1 MNWIANDRYK
11 VLTSLSGGNMSKVF
25 LCLDYGSKEKQEVVL
40 KTYPHKDD
48 VDLEKIL
55 FHREVENLERLEH
68 KNIIRIQDKG
78 IDYENKINYIV
89 IEYFESQTLDKV
101 IFEDFLDYNQKLK
114 LVLDILDALIYA
126 HSKGI
131 IHRDIKPQNIL
142 INSGLEIKL
151 IDFGISKIEDSIY
164 KGSTVKMYGTK
175 KYASP
180 EHLKQGDMD
189 SRSDIYSVTLVI
201 AEILLGKEIEGNIQ
215 ETIKNSNLD
224 EDLLEVLLKGLEIDV
239 ESRLQKM
246 QDLKIVFLDK
256 FKKITDENVG
266 YYGIGLTNAVIS
278 KFLNQGII
286 TSPSKYEVAKVV
298 EKDLDEAYIFMT
310 LNNSKNE
317 QKEYLVYG
325 RQYQYYCVVDM
336 KTDYIFTI
344 KGVAIP
350 NSISHEIKKEQ
361 SVELVGKFKISNFS
375 QESQLRNAFNNIYN
389 LLDDFEELYREKLLT
404 TSNEKKYKN
413 TFSKWV
419 KVLDLTKKDLQ
430 DSKYS
435 IPYNG
440 FEYDEVTGQFII
452 NIRNDVDEIKFKEDQ
467 LLSMTAASNK
477 DKEIK
482 IGYCIEVR
490 ENQLII
496 QPTKDVI
503 PELFSTM
510 GDISIDKS
518 MVESALSRQSKAL
531 KMMQFKENINPKI
544 SDVIFNPQMAEAV
557 VIEPD
562 IKFLSNLEESQEIAV
577 KKALKAEDIFVL
589 QGPPGTGKTTFIGE
603 LVYQL
608 MKMSPESK
616 ILIASQSNVAVDHAL
631 NKIQS
636 ILPDIKM
643 LRIGRKDRLSQGTE
657 QFMVEEQLD
666 KLIHLIKENSNQFI
680 EQLKS
685 KVNLSESTLEAY
697 EKIISVDTLRN
708 KNNDINNIIYKKESE
723 LFVIKQRYSEL
734 NILIEN
740 LNDVHAKLEIEL
752 KSQLDTELS
761 KILSDFKSQYVN
773 LGNKFLRELDDLKSI
788 SNQKSDIEDELDKL
802 QDEWLNNSITVDK
815 LYSELNVN
823 GTEEFIDF
831 KVQVEQK
838 ISSNKKEY
846 EKFTILDSIQKEWI
860 KRLGANAKFL
870 EILIQRTNIVGATCL
885 GIASQQAFQNMAF
898 DYVIIDEA
906 GRATPPEL
914 LVPMVL
920 AKKVILVGD
929 HKQLPPIVD
938 ENYERLIKN
947 EEEIR
952 LSDLEKSLFEEL
964 MENINENCVGHLE
977 EQFRMHRDIGNLI
990 SHVFYNGK
998 LLSKAKDEDRNH
1010 NFSEF
1015 SKGSVVWLTT
1025 INNPNKFQQE
1035 IKKKDHKVFSN
1046 PTEIQ
1051 IIFDYI
1057 VKMDNEY
1064 RSKGIKKEIG
1074 IITGYQAQK
1083 VLLNKK
1089 FETEYK
1095 NRFTNVTVEINTVDA
1110 FQGRETDIIFYSI
1123 VRSNPKGDIGFLKD
1137 ARRLNVALS
1146 RAKELLIIVG
1156 DHGTVTQEKLMDNN
1170 VINPFNS
1177 VYEFMQNNID
1187 SYQFVEV

>member
-25 LCLDYGSKEKQEVVL
+25 LCIDYGSKEKQEVVL

-68 KNIIRIQDKG
+68 KNIIGILDKG
-78 IDYENKINYIV
+78 IDYENKLNYIV

-101 IFEDFLDYNQKLK
+101 TIDNFLDYYQKLK
-114 LVLDILDALIYA
+114 IVLDILDALIYA

-180 EHLKQGDMD
+180 EHLRQGDMD
-189 SRSDIYSVTLVI
+189 SRSDIYSAALVI
-201 AEILLGKEIEGNIQ
+201 AEILLGQEIEGNIK
-215 ETIKNSNLD
+215 ETLRKSDLD
-224 EDLLEVLLKGLEIDV
+224 EVLVEVLIKGLENEV
-239 ESRLQKM
+239 ETRLQKM
-246 QDLKIVFLDK
+246 QDLKTVFLEK
-256 FKKITDENVG
+256 FKVATDENIG
-266 YYGIGLTNAVIS
+266 FYGIGLTNGVIT

-286 TSPSKYEVAKVV
+286 TSHSRYEAAKVI
-298 EKDLDEAYIFMT
+298 EKDLDEAYISMT
-310 LNNSKNE
+310 LNNSKND
-317 QKEYLVYG
+317 QKEYLVFG

-336 KTDYIFTI
+336 KTDYIFTV

-350 NSISHEIKKEQ
+350 NSINHENRKEQ
-361 SVELVGKFKISNFS
+361 SVQLVGKFKVSNIN
-375 QESQLRNAFNNIYN
+375 QELQLKTTFNNIYN
-389 LLDDFEELYREKLLT
+389 LLDDFEELYREKIIST
-404 TSNEKKYKN
+404 TSEKKYKN

-419 KVLDLTKKDLQ
+419 KVLDLTKRDLQ

-435 IPYNG
+435 VPYNG

-452 NIRNDVDEIKFKEDQ
+452 NLRNDVDEIKFKEDQ
-467 LLSMTAASNK
+467 MLAMTAASNK
-477 DKEIK
+477 EKEIK
-482 IGYCIEVR
+482 IGYCIEIK
-490 ENQLII
+490 EKQLII
-496 QPTKDVI
+496 QPTKDVF

-531 KMMQFKENINPKI
+531 KIMQFKENINPRI
-544 SDVIFNPQMAEAV
+544 SDVIFNPQKAESV

-562 IKFLSNLEESQEIAV
+562 IKFLSSLEESQKNAV

-603 LVYQL
+603 LVYQI
-608 MKMSPESK
+608 MKTSPESK
-616 ILIASQSNVAVDHAL
+616 ILISSQSNVAVDHAL

-636 ILPDIKM
+636 ILPEIKM

-666 KLIHLIKENSNQFI
+666 KLILLIKLNSNQFI

-685 KVNLSESTLEAY
+685 KVNLSESILEAY
-697 EKIISVDTLRN
+697 EKITSIDNLKN
-708 KNNDINNIIYKKESE
+708 KNTDINNVIYKKESE
-723 LFVIKQRYSEL
+723 LFVIRQKYSDL
-734 NILIEN
+734 NTLIED
-740 LNDVHAKLEIEL
+740 LNNVHAKLELEL

-761 KILSDFKSQYVN
+761 QILLDFKSKYVN
-773 LGNKFLRELDDLKSI
+773 LGSRFLRELDELKSI
-788 SNQKSDIEDELDKL
+788 SNQKLDIEDELGKL
-802 QDEWLNNSITVDK
+802 QDEWLNNSITVEE
-815 LYSELNVN
+815 LYSELNIN
-823 GTEEFIDF
+823 GTEDF
-831 KVQVEQK
+831 MEYKTKIEQK

-885 GIASQQAFQNMAF
+885 GIASQQAFQSMAF

-947 EEEIR
+947 EEEIS

-977 EQFRMHRDIGNLI
+977 EQFRMHKDIGNLI

-1083 VLLNKK
+1083 ILLNKK

-1123 VRSNPKGDIGFLKD
+1123 VRSNPRGNIGFLKD

-1146 RAKELLIIVG
+1146 RAKELLVIVG
-1156 DHGTVTQEKLMDNN
+1156 DHGTVTQEKLMDNDA
-1170 VINPFNS
+1170 INPFNS
-1177 VYEFMQNNID
+1177 VYEFMQNNIGL
-1187 SYQFVEV
+1187 YQFVEV